1 MAESPQTSNG
11 EMTIIGADTHIE
23 GKMRF
28 ERSAKINGKFEGE
41 VTAQGEL
48 KVSEKALCKANV
60 DAGSIAVDGLVEGNV
75 NCKDRI
81 QLNASGQIK
90 GDIVAAKMI
99 MAEGS
104 SLHGHVAIGPDA
116 QKQSGSATGGGS
128 SSGGGGSAGGG
139 AGGGAGG
146 AASSGPGG
154 GGSGGQSP
162 RK

>member
-1 MAESPQTSNG
+1 MAESPSSPNG

-60 DAGSIAVDGLVEGNV
+60 DAGSLSVDGVVEGNV
-75 NCKDRI
+75 SCKDRI

-90 GDIVAAKMI
+90 GDIVASKMV

-104 SLHGHVAIGPDA
+104 SIYGQVAIGPDA
-116 QKQSGSATGGGS
+116 QKQSGGGGGGGS
-128 SSGGGGSAGGG
+128 SSTGGGGGSAGG
-139 AGGGAGG
+139 ATGGP
-146 AASSGPGG
+146 SG
-154 GGSGGQSP
+154 GGQSGGGQP
-162 RK
+162 GKK